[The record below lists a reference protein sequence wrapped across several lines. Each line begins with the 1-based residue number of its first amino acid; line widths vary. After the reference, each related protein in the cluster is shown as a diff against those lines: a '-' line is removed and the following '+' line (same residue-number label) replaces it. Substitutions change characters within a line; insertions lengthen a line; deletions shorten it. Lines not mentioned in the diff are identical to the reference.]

1 MTGGGEMMRPAA
13 DVAPF
18 CRARN
23 VAVAFRAA
31 SPSRSSWCARS
42 AQTKRTFAI
51 SRSNERP
58 IGAALICVLSL
69 LMAACG
75 FRLQGRTPLPAP
87 LTVAYVTSPNDQ
99 TDFVQG
105 LRKALITSGG
115 KLVEDSAQATGTVRI
130 ITDNVTSKIL
140 SVSANNIPR
149 EYELTYTVEFAV
161 TANGNELLPSQKVSV
176 TRDYSF
182 NERTLLAKENEEAI
196 LREGMARD
204 LVGIVMRRLSSL

>member
-1 MTGGGEMMRPAA
+1 MSLVRIVPA
-13 DVAPF
+13 VI
-18 CRARN
+18 
-23 VAVAFRAA
+23 V
-31 SPSRSSWCARS
+31 SL
-42 AQTKRTFAI
+42 
-51 SRSNERP
+51 
-58 IGAALICVLSL
+58 ALVSG
-69 LMAACG
+69 CG
-75 FRLQGRTPLPAP
+75 FRLQGRAPLPAP
-87 LTVAYVTSPNDQ
+87 LTTTYVVAPNEQ

-115 KLVEDSAQATGTVRI
+115 TLVDDKERATGTVRI
-130 ITDNVTSKIL
+130 LTDDVSSKIL

-149 EYELTYTVEFAV
+149 EYELTYTVEFSVSA
-161 TANGNELLPSQKVSV
+161 GDKELLPVQRVSV

>member
-1 MTGGGEMMRPAA
+1 MT
-13 DVAPF
+13 
-18 CRARN
+18 ARL
-23 VAVAFRAA
+23 A
-31 SPSRSSWCARS
+31 
-42 AQTKRTFAI
+42 
-51 SRSNERP
+51 
-58 IGAALICVLSL
+58 GAARGRAVCALALSVLAVL
-69 LMAACG
+69 LPSGCG
-75 FRLQGRTPLPAP
+75 FRLQGRTPLPPALAVTYVIAP
-87 LTVAYVTSPNDQ
+87 NEQ

-115 KLVEDSAQATGTVRI
+115 QLVEDKERATSTVRI
-130 ITDNVTSKIL
+130 LTDDVSSKIL

-149 EYELTYTVEFAV
+149 EYELTYTIEFSV
-161 TANGNELLPSQKVSV
+161 SGKDKELLPTQRVFV